1 MKDTEPLDI
10 HMKKIPNID
19 PYLTACIKLTQNVI
33 IYLKPKTI
41 QI

>member
-10 HMKKIPNID
+10 HMKTIQNID
-19 PYLTACIKLTQNVI
+19 PYLTAYIKLTQNVI